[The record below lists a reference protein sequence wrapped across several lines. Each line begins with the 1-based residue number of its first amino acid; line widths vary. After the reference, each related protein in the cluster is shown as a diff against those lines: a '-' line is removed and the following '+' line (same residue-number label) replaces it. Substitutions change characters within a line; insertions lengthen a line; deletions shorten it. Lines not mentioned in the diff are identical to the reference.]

1 MKEKKNIC
9 VRLATPQET
18 EEKGVAVVLEYF
30 ELYHGV
36 MASGYVPEE
45 KYIYYSELEGYERI
59 SRESLTDYLYYNF
72 LDEDSATYYFTQDFI

>member
-30 ELYHGV
+30 NLYSGA

-45 KYIYYSELEGYERI
+45 KYIYYSELEGYEWI
-59 SRESLTDYLYYNF
+59 SREALLEYLYYNQW
-72 LDEDSATYYFTQDFI
+72 DEDSANYFFAPDFI